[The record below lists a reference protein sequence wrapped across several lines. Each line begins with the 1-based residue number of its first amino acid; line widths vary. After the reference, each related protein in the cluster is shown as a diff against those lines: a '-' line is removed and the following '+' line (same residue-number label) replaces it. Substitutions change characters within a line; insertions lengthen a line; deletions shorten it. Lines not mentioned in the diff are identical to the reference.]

1 MGWKALL
8 LGLVFLPGCE
18 SLNEALVRQMF
29 TDRSVSRKVSDQIR
43 EGLERR
49 QKLPQADAPG
59 KPAPAFLDQG

>member
-1 MGWKALL
+1 MGWMALL
-8 LGLVFLPGCE
+8 LGLFFLSGCE

-29 TDRSVSRKVSDQIR
+29 TDHGVSRKVSDQIR

-49 QKLPQADAPG
+49 EKLAPAKPG